1 MGGEDDRPVIW
12 LDEAAQNAE
21 KVWICV
27 NCSYAMPHEPTIP
40 LLEDLCMLWG
50 SRMVLKR
57 TTEATQAE
65 GASESL
71 KIQSKPTEFQL
82 IA

>member
-1 MGGEDDRPVIW
+1 MGGEDDRQIIW

-27 NCSYAMPHEPTIP
+27 NCSYAVPHEPTIP
-40 LLEDLCMLWG
+40 LIKDLCMLCG

-57 TTEATQAE
+57 TIETAKAE
-65 GASESL
+65 GASEPL
-71 KIQSKPTEFQL
+71 KTQSKLTEF
-82 IA
+82 